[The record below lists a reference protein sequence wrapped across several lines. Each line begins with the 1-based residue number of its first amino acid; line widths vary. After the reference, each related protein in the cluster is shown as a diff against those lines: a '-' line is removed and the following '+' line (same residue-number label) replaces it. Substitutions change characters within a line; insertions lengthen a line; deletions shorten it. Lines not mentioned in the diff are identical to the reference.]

1 LQGIH
6 TFFTLLKTTIMKL
19 VKLSSLLIAAIA
31 FMSFKTEV
39 CNNVTASAKVSSIY
53 SSVKWKADVV
63 DLGEVKQNN
72 PVTIEF
78 EFTNTSNTA
87 VIVDNAQASCGCTV
101 ADYPKQPIAA
111 GKSAIITATFNAA
124 VVGLFTKNI
133 TVTIQNEEPKV
144 LNFKGTVI

>member
-1 LQGIH
+1 
-6 TFFTLLKTTIMKL
+6 MKL

-31 FMSFKTEV
+31 FMSFKAEV
-39 CNNVTASAKVSSIY
+39 CNNITASAKVTSIY
-53 SSVKWKADVV
+53 SSVKWKADII
-63 DLGEVKQNN
+63 DLGEIKQNN

-111 GKSAIITATFNAA
+111 GKTAIITATFNAA
-124 VVGLFTKNI
+124 VAGPFTKNI